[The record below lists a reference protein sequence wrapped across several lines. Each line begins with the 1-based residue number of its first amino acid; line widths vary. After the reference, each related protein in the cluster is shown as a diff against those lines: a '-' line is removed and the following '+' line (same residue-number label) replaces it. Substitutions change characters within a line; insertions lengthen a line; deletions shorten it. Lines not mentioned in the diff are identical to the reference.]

1 MAKLNQIAMVVA
13 EKSLRLGRGAN
24 QFPVKPR
31 DTLQLLNK
39 DGKSVA
45 VSVLALV
52 GKELIVREAAEK
64 GPSKI
69 KDQLQSWNIV
79 KTALWGAGIAKFF
92 SKKD

>member
-1 MAKLNQIAMVVA
+1 MAKLIHVADVIAKN
-13 EKSLRLGRGAN
+13 ELRIGKGGN
-24 QFPVKPR
+24 QFPIKPR
-31 DTLQLLNK
+31 DTLQLINK

-45 VSVLALV
+45 VSVLAVV
-52 GKELIVREAAEK
+52 GKELVVREAAEK